1 MSGYTTEGVLVNWDE
16 ERDMALI
23 DRYKVWLCDRKETL
37 RSPTPFD
44 LWMLQ
49 YNYDNIGLQYGH
61 EYFAVPECR
70 GFDCKL
76 KDGWVYNGTIFT
88 TEQERVERREKFQKR
103 IEPWIEDFGRE
114 YHKGVEEVMALYE
127 RAKAVDLEN
136 CEDFELL
143 DAFDEWIRLYRRAG
157 NLHMVWLLAYCKI
170 YEMFEESC
178 KELVGIDRNERLFN
192 DLMAGFNHKI
202 LQTDR
207 EMFYLGNK
215 AKELGLEPLFE
226 ENADDEALLA
236 RMEESEEGRTW
247 LQAFRGFLDEYGWR
261 TVENWDASHPTWIEK
276 PSMVVPSIRRFMKVQ
291 FFALDEAA
299 PKLVAA
305 REKAEKEIVSLVP
318 DDKRTEFIK
327 LMKAA
332 QWSSIVDE
340 EHPYY
345 AENYGNALA
354 RRVTK
359 EIGRRFA
366 AQRIIDHPQ
375 DVYFL
380 LPEEISVRILGR
392 FPAQALVA
400 QRKAEHARFR
410 REEPELFIGD
420 ITKLGEVI
428 ASSPML
434 RSTQQPH
441 PRVRPELKADLYGT
455 VSTPGQAEGVVK
467 VLRSEEDFL
476 EFEPG
481 DILVS
486 IETSSVWTPL
496 FNLAAAVITD
506 TGGILSHSAILG
518 REYGLPVISGCVEGT
533 RKLKTGMR
541 VRVDGD
547 AGAVY
552 ILDESEQSTGPGLPG
567 AVDA

>member
-1 MSGYTTEGVLVNWDE
+1 MSGYSTEGVLVNWDE
-16 ERDMALI
+16 ERDMALL
-23 DRYKVWLCDRKETL
+23 DRYKVWICDRKETL

-88 TEQERVERREKFQKR
+88 TEEERAERRVKFDKR
-103 IEPWIEDFGRE
+103 IAPWIEDFGRE
-114 YHKGVEEVMALYE
+114 YHKGVEEVMDLYE
-127 RAKAVDLEN
+127 KAKAVDLEN
-136 CEDFELL
+136 CEDFELS
-143 DAFDEWIRLYRRAG
+143 DAFDQWLWLYRRAG

-170 YEMFEESC
+170 YEMFEEMC
-178 KELVGIDRNERLFN
+178 KELAGVDRNDRLFN
-192 DLMAGFNHKI
+192 DLMAGYNHKI

-207 EMFYLGNK
+207 EMFYLGAK
-215 AKELGLEPLFE
+215 AKELGLEPLF
-226 ENADDEALLA
+226 DEVANDEQLLA
-236 RMEESEEGRTW
+236 RMEDSESGRTW
-247 LQAFRGFLDEYGWR
+247 LGAFREFLDEYGWR
-261 TVENWDASHPTWIEK
+261 TIENWDASHPTWVEK
-276 PSMVVPSIRRFMKVQ
+276 PGRVVPSIRRFMKVEA
-291 FFALDEAA
+291 FALDVAA

-305 REKAEKEIVSLVP
+305 REKAEKEVVSRVP
-318 DDKRTEFIK
+318 EDRRDEFVK

-340 EHPYY
+340 EHTFY

-359 EIGRRFA
+359 EIGKRFA
-366 AQRIIDHPQ
+366 AQNIVDDPQ

-380 LPEEISVRILGR
+380 LPEEISARILGR
-392 FPAQALVA
+392 FPAQKLVA
-400 QRKAEHARFR
+400 KRKVEHKRFR

-441 PRVRPELKADLYGT
+441 PRVRPELGADLYGT

-467 VLRSEEDFL
+467 LLRSEEDFHK
-476 EFEPG
+476 FEPG
-481 DILVS
+481 DILVT

-496 FNLAAAVITD
+496 FNIAAAVITD
-506 TGGILSHSAILG
+506 VGGILSHSAILG

-552 ILDESEQSTGPGLPG
+552 ILDKPEEGLAG
-567 AVDA
+567 A

>member
-1 MSGYTTEGVLVNWDE
+1 MGETAMSGYSTEGVLVNWNE
-16 ERDMALI
+16 ERDMALLE
-23 DRYKVWLCDRKETL
+23 RYKVWILDRKETV

-61 EYFAVPECR
+61 EYFCVPECR

-76 KDGWVYNGTIFT
+76 KDGWVYDGTLFT
-88 TEQERVERREKFQKR
+88 TEEERKERTAKFEER
-103 IEPWIEDFGRE
+103 IAPWIEDFGRE
-114 YHKGVEEVMALYE
+114 YKRGVDEVMALYE
-127 RAKAVDLEN
+127 KNRAIDVEN
-136 CEDFELL
+136 CEDFELS
-143 DAFDEWIRLYRRAG
+143 DAFDQWVWLYRRAG

-170 YEMFEESC
+170 YEMFEEMC
-178 KELVGIDRNERLFN
+178 KELVGIDRNDRLFN

-207 EMFYLGNK
+207 EMFYLGAK
-215 AKELGLEPLFE
+215 AREVGLEPLFE
-226 ENADDEALLA
+226 KTPDDEELLLA
-236 RMEESEEGRTW
+236 LEDSETGRAW
-247 LQAFRGFLDEYGWR
+247 LAAFHEFLNEYGWR

-276 PSMVVPSIRRFMKVQ
+276 PSQVLPSIRRFMMVPV
-291 FFALDEAA
+291 FALDEAQ
-299 PKLVAA
+299 PRLVEA
-305 REKAEKEIVSLVP
+305 RTRAEQEVLSLVT
-318 DDKRTEFIK
+318 DDKKEDFTK

-332 QWSSIVDE
+332 QWSSVVDD
-340 EHPYY
+340 EHPFY

-359 EIGRRFA
+359 EIGKRFA
-366 AQRIIDHPQ
+366 AQSIIDDPQ

-392 FPAQALVA
+392 FPAHDLVA
-400 QRKAEHARFR
+400 KRKEEHKRFR
-410 REEPELFIGD
+410 RAEPELFIGD

-441 PRVRPELKADLYGT
+441 PRVRPELNADLYGT
-455 VSTPGQAEGVVK
+455 VSTPGVVEGVVK
-467 VLRSEEDFL
+467 LLRSEEDFDK
-476 EFEPG
+476 FEPG
-481 DILVS
+481 DILVTV
-486 IETSSVWTPL
+486 ETSSVWTPL
-496 FNLAAAVITD
+496 FNIAKAIVTD
-506 TGGILSHSAILG
+506 VGGILSHSAILG

-533 RKLKTGMR
+533 KKLKTGMR

-547 AGAVY
+547 IGVVY
-552 ILDESEQSTGPGLPG
+552 ILDAPKEDPKE
-567 AVDA
+567 